1 MNLSYFIVDDDSGS
15 RRMLER
21 IIADD
26 ELGEV
31 IGSAPSGQEA
41 VPQILLARPDI
52 VLIDLLMPDMDG
64 IETMERLKNQN
75 FSGQFIM
82 ISQVV
87 NKDMVGEAYLKG
99 VEFFIHK
106 PINRTEV
113 RSILQ
118 KIAEQVR
125 LKQSLLA
132 IKQSLAGLDHSY
144 TAPKKAS
151 KKETVLSILNDMGI
165 AGEAGCGDIVAMMEY
180 LLDNQ
185 TAKTAFPPLKE
196 LYEAIARKTKSAES
210 DVKKES
216 RAIEQRVRRTIFAAI
231 SNLASIGSMD
241 YAHPKFEYYAPRF
254 FDFQDIRIRMK
265 ELEEEGDISKVKLN
279 IKKFLMVLYLETL
292 EKMDTGYK
300 N

>member
-1 MNLSYFIVDDDSGS
+1 MNLKYFIVDDDPGS

-21 IIADD
+21 IIEDND
-26 ELGEV
+26 LGEV
-31 IGSAPSGQEA
+31 TGSASSGQEA
-41 VPQILLARPDI
+41 IPEILMARPDI
-52 VLIDLLMPDMDG
+52 VLIDLLMPELDG

-75 FSGQFIM
+75 FTGQFIM

-87 NKDMVGEAYLKG
+87 NKEMVGEAYLKG

-113 RSILQ
+113 KSVLQ
-118 KIAEQVR
+118 KTAEQAR

-132 IKQSLAGLDHSY
+132 IKQSLAGIDQPY
-144 TAPKKAS
+144 IIPKKAS
-151 KKETVLSILNDMGI
+151 NKETVLSILRDMGI
-165 AGEAGCGDIVAMMEY
+165 AGEAGCSDIVAMMEY
-180 LLDNQ
+180 LLDSH
-185 TAKTAFPPLKE
+185 TDKTAFPPLKD
-196 LYEAIARKTKSAES
+196 LYEAVAHKTKSTEC

-231 SNLASIGSMD
+231 NNLSSIGSMD

-254 FDFQDIRIRMK
+254 FDFQDIRVRMK
-265 ELEEEGDISKVKLN
+265 ELEEEGDSTKVKLN